1 MAQLAKA
8 SAAKP
13 RVLASF
19 EKSWMTPRRTQDRRA
34 ADYAVNPFLR
44 ILTWEKIMNNKIC
57 KVAILAA
64 FIACPAM
71 VLAGGNNQVAA
82 TNWLVF
88 FNNPAGCAASPCSG
102 ADIVVNVGTDEDPI
116 LTNPAEV
123 SICYFTGQVIQ
134 ANGRATF
141 AASFAVGQTYG
152 CFHPLGDLFGL
163 AHVNAEVH
171 VVLQEHGAAHKS
183 GEGLEDQVAYF
194 LGACNSECED
204 TQFAIHVPAGSD
216 ETVVPMQHF
225 SDGSVVRRSASTL
238 IREGDGIRV
247 INHTRIK

>member
-1 MAQLAKA
+1 
-8 SAAKP
+8 
-13 RVLASF
+13 
-19 EKSWMTPRRTQDRRA
+19 
-34 ADYAVNPFLR
+34 
-44 ILTWEKIMNNKIC
+44 MNNKFY
-57 KVAILAA
+57 KAVILAA
-64 FIACPAM
+64 FIACPAT
-71 VLAGGNNQVAA
+71 VLAEGNNQVAA

-88 FNNPAGCAASPCSG
+88 FNNPAGCAASPCSA
-102 ADIVVNVGTDEDPI
+102 ADVVVNVGTVEEPI

-163 AHVNAEVH
+163 ADVNAEVH

-194 LGACNSECED
+194 LGACNPECED
-204 TQFAIHVPAGSD
+204 TQFAIHVPAGTD
-216 ETVVPMQHF
+216 ETVAPMQRT
-225 SDGSVVRRSASTL
+225 SDGSVVGRSASTL